1 MDYDIDFRLL
11 FIQTKFFPGVMFP
24 FLVVA
29 NIEIP
34 EESVISFYDWLDKR
48 IQIIRMLETN

>member
-29 NIEIP
+29 NMKIP
-34 EESVISFYDWLDKR
+34 EESAISFHDWLNER
-48 IQIIRMLETN
+48 ITMIRMLETN